1 MSKRFLITAGVTLV
15 GVLGVSCVSPF
26 YGTAKIE
33 PGWNGEVGVAATS
46 FLTDPFEYSYV
57 GGRADLELR
66 YGFSRYLQVNGRLGA
81 GAGYRPPSNVP
92 GNPPVSG
99 GIQPLVDGALGVQA
113 ACPLNEVTPAVCLEV
128 GRFLSVIPLLGLGKK
143 ELLTLGIRLGFGF
156 ESGFLP
162 LGTFLTIHPCSRFS
176 IFAGAQLGSLFNYM
190 PAMGIPPFTAG
201 IAYKFF

>member
-1 MSKRFLITAGVTLV
+1 MKKLFVALIAFVV
-15 GVLGVSCVSPF
+15 GMGLLSCVSPF
-26 YGTAKIE
+26 YGTARIE
-33 PGWNGEVGVAATS
+33 PGWNVEVGVAATS
-46 FLTDPFEYSYV
+46 FLTNIFEYSYI

-113 ACPLNEVTPAVCLEV
+113 AYPLNEVTPAVRLEV
-128 GRFLSVIPLLGLGKK
+128 GKFLSVIPLLGLGKK
-143 ELLTLGIRLGFGF
+143 ELLTLGVRLGFGF
-156 ESGFLP
+156 EGGFLP